1 MVPVVVLAIVAIAI
15 IKSLMT
21 VVARD
26 ASTTVAPWSPDP
38 ASMPMPEPSSYDLTV
53 NDPTVR
59 LRATVNDDA
68 RGFLLPAVPEPADV
82 EPAEAEPTGVTEQTR
97 SPR

>member
-1 MVPVVVLAIVAIAI
+1 VIAVVI
-15 IKSLMT
+15 IKSLMS

-26 ASTTVAPWSPDP
+26 EAASRAPWSPDP
-38 ASMPMPEPSSYDLTV
+38 ASMPTPEPSSYDLTL

-82 EPAEAEPTGVTEQTR
+82 EPTEAEPTGVTEQTR

>member
-26 ASTTVAPWSPDP
+26 ASTTVAPWSPDH
-38 ASMPMPEPSSYDLTV
+38 ASMPMAEPSVYDLIV
-53 NDPTVR
+53 NDPTVH

-68 RGFLLPAVPEPADV
+68 RGFLLPAMPEPADV
-82 EPAEAEPTGVTEQTR
+82 EPTEAEPTGVTEQTR
-97 SPR
+97 SQR